1 MRDYGKVVFLIVA
14 ALLTPLSLQAQWK
27 TRWEYEGARPQS
39 LEWTGPGVRFVQRR
53 HGTVSN

>member
-39 LEWTGPGVRFVQRR
+39 LEEL
-53 HGTVSN
+53 VSIAST